1 VGAGMLASAAP
12 PSRAVARSES
22 SMTEFVTLVALGVLV
37 VGLGVLVTAYLLT
50 TVGWLVV
57 RRVRRSG
64 RSSHGTRGGEDRP
77 PGE

>member
-1 VGAGMLASAAP
+1 MLASAAP

-37 VGLGVLVTAYLLT
+37 VGLGVLLAAYLLT